1 MFESLVRNNRSYR
14 SFNRSVPVTRE
25 QIVRWLTCVRMS
37 PSARN
42 LQMLKF
48 KPVTD
53 ADTCTRLVSLTRWAG
68 ALPQIQIPPKG
79 HEPTAFLVI
88 CADLSIANC
97 SENTLIDVGIAAQT
111 FLLAATVDGFG
122 GCMFRSFAPD
132 AVREL
137 LKLPETLVPVLVI
150 ALGKPDE
157 RVELV
162 DLPESASV
170 NYYRENGVH
179 CVPKRSLDDLVI

>member
-1 MFESLVRNNRSYR
+1 MQF
-14 SFNRSVPVTRE
+14 
-25 QIVRWLTCVRMS
+25 
-37 PSARN
+37 
-42 LQMLKF
+42 
-48 KPVTD
+48 
-53 ADTCTRLVSLTRWAG
+53 
-68 ALPQIQIPPKG
+68 PPKG

-111 FLLAATVDGFG
+111 FLLAATEEGYG

-132 AVREL
+132 AVRECL
-137 LKLPETLVPVLVI
+137 GLSASLVPVLVI

-157 RVELV
+157 TVKLVE
-162 DLPESASV
+162 LPESASV